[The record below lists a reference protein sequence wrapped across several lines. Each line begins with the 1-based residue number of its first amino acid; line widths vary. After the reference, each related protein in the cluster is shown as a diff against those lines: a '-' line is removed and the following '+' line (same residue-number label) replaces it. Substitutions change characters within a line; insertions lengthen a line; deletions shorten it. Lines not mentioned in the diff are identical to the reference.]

1 MVDSPAIDIADLE
14 FSWPSG
20 PKILDLSPFRMEAAE
35 RILLRGPSGSGKST
49 LLSLIC
55 GINKPVRGTV
65 HVFGQNLAS
74 LTEAAR
80 DEFRAAHLGVIFQTF
95 NLLPYLSVLEN
106 VMLPCSFSRSR
117 AAAAVGAHGDPTRA
131 AEHLLAR
138 LGISRSLLSQ
148 SAFALSVGQQQ
159 RVAVAR
165 ALIGKPDLIIAD
177 EPTSALDTDL
187 RDEFIELVIE
197 EVAASGAGLLF
208 VSHDMS
214 LGKHFDRVVDLGSIN
229 RADLAAETEAA

>member
-1 MVDSPAIDIADLE
+1 MSDSLAIDIADLE
-14 FSWPSG
+14 FRWPSG
-20 PKILDLSPFRMEAAE
+20 PKTLDISLFQMEAAE

-55 GINKPVRGTV
+55 GINKPVRGTIQV
-65 HVFGQNLAS
+65 LGQNLAS
-74 LTEAAR
+74 LNEAAR
-80 DEFRAAHLGVIFQTF
+80 DEFRAARLGVIFQTF

-106 VMLPCSFSRSR
+106 VALPCSFSRTR
-117 AAAAVGAHGDPTRA
+117 AAAATRAHGDPKSA

-138 LGISRSLLSQ
+138 LGIGRRLLSQ

-165 ALIGKPDLIIAD
+165 ALIGEPNLIIAD

-187 RDEFIELVIE
+187 RDEFIELVVE
-197 EVAASGAGLLF
+197 EVAASGAALLF

-229 RADLAAETEAA
+229 RAEQTAETDAA